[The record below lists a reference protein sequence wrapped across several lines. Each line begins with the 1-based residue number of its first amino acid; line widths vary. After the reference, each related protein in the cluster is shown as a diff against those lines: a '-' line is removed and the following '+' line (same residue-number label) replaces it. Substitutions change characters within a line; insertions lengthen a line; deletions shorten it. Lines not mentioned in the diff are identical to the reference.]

1 MTLVLLVVL
10 LGLIPPLFM
19 KWGPLDQTALPLA
32 PAGTGSHLL
41 GTDEVGRDILARVLA
56 GIRLDTVLVLIAVP
70 ISCVVGTALGM
81 LVALSVRAGNAAQW
95 IFNVILGFP
104 GVVLGIV
111 VTIPFQPG
119 RTAVLIAAV
128 LSTIPLFGR
137 QARVTTLAQLSRDY
151 VAAAI
156 VSGTPRPEI
165 MLRHILPNVL
175 DSVIVRIAPAV
186 SGVILLEGALS
197 VVGLGIQP
205 PQSSLGQM
213 IAGGSQYLS
222 SLPMYSL
229 APVIVLFVAVLGL
242 SLIGDALNE
251 AMLRS

>member
-1 MTLVLLVVL
+1 
-10 LGLIPPLFM
+10 
-19 KWGPLDQTALPLA
+19 
-32 PAGTGSHLL
+32 
-41 GTDEVGRDILARVLA
+41 
-56 GIRLDTVLVLIAVP
+56 
-70 ISCVVGTALGM
+70 
-81 LVALSVRAGNAAQW
+81 
-95 IFNVILGFP
+95 
-104 GVVLGIV
+104 
-111 VTIPFQPG
+111 
-119 RTAVLIAAV
+119 
-128 LSTIPLFGR
+128 
-137 QARVTTLAQLSRDY
+137 
-151 VAAAI
+151 
-156 VSGTPRPEI
+156 

-175 DSVIVRIAPAV
+175 DSVIVRLAPAV

-205 PQSSLGQM
+205 PQASLGQM